1 MATAPPSTAKLFVNV
16 QFIQLTTLCCSINI
30 TPPNMA
36 VLFSN
41 TVFDMVV
48 MVSSVPAN
56 NTAPSSY
63 QLMSANMESV
73 IVSVA
78 PV

>member
-1 MATAPPSTAKLFVNV
+1 MTPPS
-16 QFIQLTTLCCSINI
+16 
-30 TPPNMA
+30 MA

-41 TVFDMVV
+41 TVFDITVLV
-48 MVSSVPAN
+48 NSVPAN

-63 QLMSANMESV
+63 QLMSASMESV